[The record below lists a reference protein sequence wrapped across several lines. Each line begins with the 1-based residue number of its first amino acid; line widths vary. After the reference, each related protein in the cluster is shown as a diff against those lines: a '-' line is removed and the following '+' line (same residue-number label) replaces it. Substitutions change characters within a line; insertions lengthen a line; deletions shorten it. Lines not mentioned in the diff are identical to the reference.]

1 MGIVRFGTRPGIGFG
16 LARGRPATPSAALWT
31 PAALGASLA
40 LWLDADDASTITL
53 NGGKVSQWND
63 KSGNARH
70 ATQAT
75 AANQLE
81 YIASTAVL
89 GGKPSVGATATTGYE
104 LVGTITPSFAARE
117 WLFVTA
123 YLNGVTALFP
133 DDFVFPTLLSGPN
146 AFGAQRAGMGAPASA
161 DWFTS
166 SVWAAPPYRNGAE
179 TTSTTALPMPATL
192 LRFEGGTTATQTWGI
207 GFNQATSGRTWR
219 GPIGEVI
226 AVGATLSTADRQK
239 LEGYLAHK
247 WALTANLP
255 AEHPYKSTPPTV

>member
-1 MGIVRFGTRPGIGFG
+1 MLAHPGRVGRVGMPFRR
-16 LARGRPATPSAALWT
+16 RGAMAWT
-31 PAALGASLA
+31 PAQLPSLA
-40 LWLDADDASTITL
+40 LWLDAEDTASITL
-53 NGGKVSQWND
+53 NGGNVSQWND

-75 AANQLE
+75 AANQPE

-89 GGKPSVGATATTGYE
+89 GGKPSVGATETTGYG

-123 YLNGVTALFP
+123 YLDVVTALFP
-133 DDFVFPTLLSGPN
+133 DGFVFPTLLSGPDS
-146 AFGAQRAGMGAPASA
+146 FGAQRAGMGAPASA
-161 DWFTS
+161 AWSTS
-166 SVWAAPPYRNGAE
+166 SMWVALPYRNGAE

-192 LRFEGGTTATQTWGI
+192 LRFEGPNTVTQTWAI
-207 GFNQATSGRTWR
+207 GFNRTASGRAWR

-239 LEGYLAHK
+239 AEGYLAWK
-247 WALTANLP
+247 WGLTANLP
-255 AEHPYKSTPPTV
+255 ADHPYKSTPPTA